1 MNPSVPLIAWA
12 VAMDPALLRTFLAVA
27 RAGSVSAAAAGL
39 HRSQPAVSAQ
49 VRKLEQAV
57 GEPLFVR
64 GARGVRLTELG
75 ERLQP
80 HAEALER
87 VLVGVAALVE
97 EARALGVGRLGIA
110 ASTTIALY
118 WLPARLVDYQRT
130 HPGVRVRVMTR
141 NSREAVAA
149 LAAGEVD
156 VALVEGLSDAWGSLP
171 PGVYHARAVHHDEI
185 VVVVPPGHRL
195 AGRDALDVA
204 DLDGIDV
211 VWREVGSGTRDVV
224 QGVLDEAGVRPRV
237 RLELT
242 EPEAMKRA
250 VRSGIGAAFL
260 SRIAVADEVAAGTL
274 VAVPCAHPG
283 LRRDFTLLAPGA
295 ERASRATRAFAAIA
309 AREAAT
315 R

>member
-1 MNPSVPLIAWA
+1 MAL
-12 VAMDPALLRTFLAVA
+12 DPVLLRSFLAVA

-49 VRKLEQAV
+49 VRRLERAV

-64 GARGVRLTELG
+64 GARGVRLTHVG
-75 ERLQP
+75 ERLRP

-87 VLVGVAALVE
+87 VLLGVEALVD
-97 EARALGVGRLGIA
+97 EARSLGAGRLAIA

-118 WLPARLVDYQRT
+118 WLPARLVDYQRA
-130 HPGVRVRVMTR
+130 HPGVRVRVLTR
-141 NSREAVAA
+141 NSREAVAS

-156 VALVEGLSDAWGSLP
+156 VALVEGLADAWRSLP
-171 PGVYHARAVHHDEI
+171 HGVYEARSVHDDEI
-185 VVVVPPGHRL
+185 VLVVAPSHPL
-195 AGRDALDVA
+195 AGRALVEA
-204 DLDGIDV
+204 HDLDGIDV

-224 QGVLDEAGVRPRV
+224 QSVLDALDVRPSV

-260 SRIAVADEVAAGTL
+260 SRVAVADEVAAGTL
-274 VAVPCAHPG
+274 VALPCRHPG
-283 LRRDFTLLAPGA
+283 LRRAFTILAPVA
-295 ERASRATRAFAAIA
+295 ELASRATRAFAAVA
-309 AREAAT
+309 ARAPGT
-315 R
+315 G